1 MAYSE
6 KKEKGKL
13 VKVNKAD
20 YRMGG
25 TIGGLDLLGSGAVK
39 GFVKGAKGFIGKARQ
54 FLGKKPPKK
63 GFFKPMHRDGK
74 VYDTQSINDAFA
86 QRFGTAKPKAK
97 PKARPDSPKNQTN
110 FGRVDRA
117 SQMRNIERGNIGKT
131 PRFARPPVKK

>member
-25 TIGGLDLLGSGAVK
+25 TIAGLDLLGGGAVK

-74 VYDTQSINDAFA
+74 VYDKQSINDAFT
-86 QRFGTAKPKAK
+86 QRFGSAKAKAK
-97 PKARPDSPKNQTN
+97 PTSPKNQTN